1 MRRFLFDPAWVPTH
15 CVMAAESLLS
25 LVNLIRSNKQQPP
38 VEGLSNDLRLRE
50 DLGFDSFDLAELTVR
65 IEDRFGVD
73 VFAGG
78 VVRTVGEVLGR
89 CAGRSVG
96 Q

>member
-1 MRRFLFDPAWVPTH
+1 MPPDPF
-15 CVMAAESLLS
+15 LS
-25 LVNLIRSNKQQPP
+25 LVNLIRSNKHQPAI
-38 VEGLSNDLRLRE
+38 EELTSELRLRE

-78 VVRTVGEVLGR
+78 VVRTVGEVVRR
-89 CAGRSVG
+89 CVSS